1 MRPKREWFENYL
13 DKQAKIEDLTEKKKK
28 LPKAVDMVKG
38 SQKSFPYMKRSI
50 EICGTDW
57 ESGKEI
63 EEEIEEL
70 RQQCECVEAYIDGIE
85 SEKTQNVMR
94 WRFLEG
100 MSWKEIGRRIDKSE
114 SAAQKRAERAL
125 KALKV

>member
-1 MRPKREWFENYL
+1 MPKREWFENYL

-28 LPKAVDMVKG
+28 LPKTVDMVKG
-38 SQKSFPYMKRSI
+38 SQKGFPYLKRSI
-50 EICGTDW
+50 EIYGTDW
-57 ESGKEI
+57 ESGKKIEKEI
-63 EEEIEEL
+63 AKL
-70 RQQCECVEAYIDGIE
+70 RTQCESVEAYIDGIE

-125 KALKV
+125 KAIKV

>member
-13 DKQAKIEDLTEKKKK
+13 DKKMKLEDLKEERKK
-28 LPKAVDMVKG
+28 LPKVVDVVRG
-38 SQKSFPYMKRSI
+38 SQKDYPHLQRSI
-50 EICGTDW
+50 EISGTDW
-57 ESGKEI
+57 KRVKEI
-63 EEEIEEL
+63 EEDIAEL
-70 RQQCECVEAYIDGIE
+70 RMQCHSVEAYIDGIE

-100 MSWKEIGRRIDKSE
+100 MSRKEIGRRIDKSE

-125 KALKV
+125 KVLKV